1 MSEQEANS
9 VIERI
14 DDLLSGDKV
23 GDRTRR
29 FLLSLRSWEEKRGLT
44 TKQMNSLNSIERQ
57 INGPSSKVW
66 AKKYDGSKRKT
77 AQICAKYYE
86 SNPPYYAELVH
97 QVLNNEEFIPSESQF
112 FSLTS
117 NDYSQKVLRAYFQE
131 PKYQVSSYVKV
142 RASCPENIKKK
153 IGDRMCVV
161 IQENVMPI
169 ISAAKGAKR
178 YKILP
183 FGSSHSYIVEERYL
197 KKAKISS

>member
-1 MSEQEANS
+1 MFEQQTNS

-23 GDRTRR
+23 GERTRR

-44 TKQMNSLNSIERQ
+44 VKQMNSLESIERQ
-57 INGPSSKVW
+57 ISGPSSELW
-66 AKKYDGSKRKT
+66 AKKYDSSKRET
-77 AQICAKYYE
+77 AEICARYYE

-97 QVLNNEEFIPSESQF
+97 QVLNNKDFIPSENQF
-112 FSLTS
+112 FSLTK
-117 NDYSQKVLRAYFQE
+117 NEYSQKVLAAYYQE
-131 PKYQVSSYVKV
+131 AKYEVSSYVKV
-142 RASCPENIKKK
+142 RASCPEGVKKK
-153 IGDRMCVV
+153 IGDRPCIV

-183 FGSSHSYIVEERYL
+183 FGSSHSHIIEERYL
-197 KKAKISS
+197 KKAKIG